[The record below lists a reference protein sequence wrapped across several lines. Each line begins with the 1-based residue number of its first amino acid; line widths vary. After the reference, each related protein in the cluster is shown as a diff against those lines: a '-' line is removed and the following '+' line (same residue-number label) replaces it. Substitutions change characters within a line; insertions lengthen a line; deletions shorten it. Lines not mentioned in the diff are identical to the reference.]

1 MSLLRKSTVNQID
14 KIEKEIKKQGGKLD
28 LTVPSDH
35 TSANGMWMHDPFD
48 ASRKGKRKIA
58 TIDDHMKIDI
68 PNESKIVKF
77 ADFKTNENKKIND
90 NMKTIKNFEDYKKIN
105 EENLFL
111 KNDTEELHSGQCV
124 ELISM
129 DDEHAVKPGT
139 FGIIKHIDD
148 MGNISVKWETGST
161 LALVPEADEYRILSD
176 EECKT
181 NPNFQRF

>member
-14 KIEKEIKKQGGKLD
+14 RIEKEIKKAGGKLD
-28 LTVPSDH
+28 LTVTSDH
-35 TSANGMWMHDPFD
+35 TSANGMWMHDPFE
-48 ASRKGKRKIA
+48 ANRKSKRKIA

-68 PNESKIVKF
+68 PNENYVLKF
-77 ADFKTNENKKIND
+77 ADF
-90 NMKTIKNFEDYKKIN
+90 KKIN
-105 EENLFL
+105 EENLFTR
-111 KNDTEELHSGQCV
+111 NDTEELHSGQCV

-161 LALVPEADEYRILSD
+161 LALVPEVDEYRILSD
-176 EECKT
+176 EECK
-181 NPNFQRF
+181 